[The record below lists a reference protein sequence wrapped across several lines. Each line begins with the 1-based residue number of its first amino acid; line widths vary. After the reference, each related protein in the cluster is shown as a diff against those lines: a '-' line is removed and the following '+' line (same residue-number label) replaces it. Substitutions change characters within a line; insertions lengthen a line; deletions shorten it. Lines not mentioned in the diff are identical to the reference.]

1 MVKAVIFDMDGL
13 MIDTEKLLMRFWIE
27 SAESFGFDMTREDV
41 LSIRSLAGK
50 LTEAKLKKRFGE
62 DFDYQKVRAKRI
74 ELMNNYILK
83 YGIEKKKGLD
93 ELLVYLKDNG
103 YKTAVATAT
112 DLKRASMYLD
122 IINVT
127 KYFDKIVCA
136 TMVQNGKPH
145 PDIYLRACEELDVL
159 PCEAIALEDSP
170 NGIISAHSAGCKAV
184 MVPDLSEPDEELR
197 KILFRRIDSL
207 DLLVEVLENTK
218 NQII

>member
-1 MVKAVIFDMDGL
+1 MIKAVIFDMDGL

-27 SAESFGFDMTREDV
+27 SAESFGFYMTRDDV

-50 LTEAKLKKRFGE
+50 LTEAKLKKRFG
-62 DFDYQKVRAKRI
+62 DGFDYQKVRVKRI
-74 ELMNNYILK
+74 ELMNSYILK
-83 YGIEKKKGLD
+83 NGIEKKKGLD
-93 ELLVYLKDNG
+93 ELLEYLKNNR

-145 PDIYLRACEELDVL
+145 PDIYLKACEELDVL

-170 NGIISAHSAGCKAV
+170 NGIISAYSAGCKAV

-207 DLLVEVLENTK
+207 DLLIDVLENT
-218 NQII
+218 

>member
-1 MVKAVIFDMDGL
+1 MIKAVIFDMDGL

-27 SAESFGFDMTREDV
+27 SANSFGFDMTRDDV

-50 LTEAKLKKRFGE
+50 LTEKKLKKRFG
-62 DFDYQKVRAKRI
+62 DGFDYQKVRAKRI

-83 YGIEKKKGLD
+83 NGIEKKKGLD
-93 ELLVYLKDNG
+93 ELLVYMKNNG

-127 KYFDKIVCA
+127 EYFDKIVCA

-145 PDIYLRACEELDVL
+145 PDIYLKACEELDVL

-207 DLLVEVLENTK
+207 DLLIDVLKNTQI
-218 NQII
+218 QII

>member
-1 MVKAVIFDMDGL
+1 
-13 MIDTEKLLMRFWIE
+13 MRFWIE
-27 SAESFGFDMTREDV
+27 SAESFGFYMTRDDV

-50 LTEAKLKKRFGE
+50 LTEAKLKKRFG
-62 DFDYQKVRAKRI
+62 DGFDYQKVRVKRI
-74 ELMNNYILK
+74 ELMNSYILK
-83 YGIEKKKGLD
+83 NGIEKKKGLD
-93 ELLVYLKDNG
+93 ELLEYLKNNR

-145 PDIYLRACEELDVL
+145 PDIYLKACEELDVL

-170 NGIISAHSAGCKAV
+170 NGIISAYSAGCKAV

-207 DLLVEVLENTK
+207 DLLIDVLENT
-218 NQII
+218 